1 VQIPIDAGSGDN
13 MITVYGGWPTRA
25 FRVVWALE
33 EMGLGYQLRSVD
45 LRQRMQDEELVK
57 RNPAG
62 FLPVLDDDGVVMVES
77 IAILEYLI
85 ARHDGKALARAAGD
99 PDFASYQQFLHLGE
113 SGLAAYLN
121 IVVASRFFAPEA
133 ERQNWGAQ
141 VAERLFFNRL
151 ALVSRR
157 LSQAPMMAGDAFSAA
172 DISVT
177 YALDMADR
185 LGLAERF
192 GPELQDYRARISAR
206 PAYKTTTEK
215 LPRPASGLGTR

>member
-1 VQIPIDAGSGDN
+1 

-33 EMGLGYQLRSVD
+33 ELGLAYQLRQVD
-45 LRQRMQDEELVK
+45 LRQRMQDEEFVK

-85 ARHDGKALARAAGD
+85 ARHHGKALAPAAGD
-99 PDFASYQQFLHLGE
+99 AAFSTYQQFLHLGE

-121 IVVASRFFAPEA
+121 IVVASRFLAPEA
-133 ERQNWGAQ
+133 ERQNWGTQ

-151 ALVSRR
+151 ALVSQR
-157 LSQAPMMAGDAFSAA
+157 LTQAPMMAGAAFSAA
-172 DISVT
+172 DISVI

-185 LGLAERF
+185 LGLSDRF
-192 GPELQDYRARISAR
+192 GPEVQDYWSRMSMR
-206 PAYKTTTEK
+206 PAYKAAIEK
-215 LPRPASGLGTR
+215 LPRPASGLGSR